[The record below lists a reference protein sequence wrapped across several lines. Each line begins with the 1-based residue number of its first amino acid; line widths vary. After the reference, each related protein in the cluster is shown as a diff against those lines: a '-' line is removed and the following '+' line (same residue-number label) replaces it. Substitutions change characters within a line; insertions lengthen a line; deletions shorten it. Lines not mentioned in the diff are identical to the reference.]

1 MSPLPGSPMTKS
13 PEEILKKLRPLLD
26 HHREVAVEFDDAGMC
41 VVLKKTRPNLLG
53 NFAGGDM
60 AYAANAAAGLL
71 CVAEDRLGE
80 TASLNVECI
89 DRADGDVLVGRARIV
104 KSGAKLIRLRVDVFS
119 RSLAREKLVAIA
131 QVNMAVVD
139 EEKIKA
145 LLG

>member
-1 MSPLPGSPMTKS
+1 VESR
-13 PEEILKKLRPLLD
+13 EAILNKLKPLLD

-41 VVLKKTRPNLLG
+41 VVLKKVRPNLLG

-71 CVAEDRLGE
+71 CVAEDRLSE

-89 DRADGDVLVGRARIV
+89 DRADGDVLVGRATIV
-104 KSGAKLIRLRVDVFS
+104 KSGTKLIRVRVDVFS
-119 RSLAREKLVAIA
+119 RTSAREKLVAIA
-131 QVNMAVVD
+131 QVNMSPVPVD
-139 EEKIKA
+139 DPNIKA